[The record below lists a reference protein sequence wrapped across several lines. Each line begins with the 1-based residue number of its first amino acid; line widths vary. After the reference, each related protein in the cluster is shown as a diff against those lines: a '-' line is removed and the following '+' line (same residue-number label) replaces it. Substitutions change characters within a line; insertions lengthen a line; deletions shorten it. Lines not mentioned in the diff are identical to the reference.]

1 MNRLSG
7 TITKIETSDRLS
19 IVHVEL
25 IDGLSMQ
32 AILIETPDTSSAL
45 QKDIPATL
53 LFKETEVHLA
63 TGSKPTQL
71 SLQNA
76 VPGEIVDQQKG
87 KLLTRVSLET
97 PAGPISAILPTTAS
111 ADLGLKPGV
120 RVTALVGFSEIMLE
134 EV

>member
-7 TITKIETSDRLS
+7 TISKIETSDRLS

-25 IDGLSMQ
+25 SEGLSMQ

-45 QKDIPATL
+45 RKDIPTTL

-63 TGSKPTQL
+63 TGSRPTRL

-76 VPGEIVDQQKG
+76 IPGEILDLQKG
-87 KLLTRVSLET
+87 KLLTRVSLLT
-97 PAGPISAILPTTAS
+97 PVGSISAILPTTVSS
-111 ADLGLKPGV
+111 ALDLKPGV
-120 RVTALVGFSEIMLE
+120 QLTALVGFSEIMLE